1 MCLRE
6 SQRKKRK
13 NDGEHEFKWIRWKE
27 KYGDKNE
34 GQWENQCRSQEP
46 LQIPRRIDSG
56 KSTPKHITVRTQIPK
71 STQSE
76 KQPWRKDRPRAKGG
90 SPDNSPSAALE
101 ARRSRVRSSRS
112 WKKRAVQLGWPTHAN
127 IFVKEK
133 REMEYFWMDRTESL
147 QAWMAS
153 LMNFKAMYFRKE
165 RRELGRKA
173 CLLLAST
180 SLFLFFCFLFHLTAE
195 RLMVSYCQH
204 AGGGRASPVFTV
216 PSALSPGC
224 SMAQPLIP
232 FKGPCRC
239 HFSRGAS
246 IQLTFTLQFLTY

>member
-101 ARRSRVRSSRS
+101 ARRSRVRS
-112 WKKRAVQLGWPTHAN
+112 
-127 IFVKEK
+127 I
-133 REMEYFWMDRTESL
+133 
-147 QAWMAS
+147 
-153 LMNFKAMYFRKE
+153 
-165 RRELGRKA
+165 
-173 CLLLAST
+173 
-180 SLFLFFCFLFHLTAE
+180 
-195 RLMVSYCQH
+195 
-204 AGGGRASPVFTV
+204 
-216 PSALSPGC
+216 
-224 SMAQPLIP
+224 
-232 FKGPCRC
+232 
-239 HFSRGAS
+239 HFSSQWLSCPDTLTWCSTGACP
-246 IQLTFTLQFLTY
+246 TLHQWVKWTPVSKMKSQRRRKPIKSCLPSTTLN